1 MHAPPF
7 REPAPSA
14 NPPLPRTRP
23 CLHNSSGLY
32 LYLCSSLDA
41 GVYLHDVMGVYVLKQ
56 HTPAQLATLQR
67 RVVDTIIAGKPPHG
81 FNMRAFHS
89 QPPKGSE
96 LDWFVGR
103 HLDYHMRAADRGDL
117 LTGGPMQRLRRVRL
131 RAEGEVA
138 AAGEGEYFLAREST
152 VEGVPALMPDSAKLL
167 AAEGARGTAGGSEW
181 NDLRM
186 TSAAVTG
193 SVLAVDEAA
202 VRSTCDQP

>member
-1 MHAPPF
+1 
-7 REPAPSA
+7 
-14 NPPLPRTRP
+14 
-23 CLHNSSGLY
+23 
-32 LYLCSSLDA
+32 
-41 GVYLHDVMGVYVLKQ
+41 MGVYVLKQ
-56 HTPAQLATLQR
+56 HTPAQLAALQR

-103 HLDYHMRAADRGDL
+103 HLDYHMRAADRGEL

-152 VEGVPALMPDSAKLL
+152 VEGVPALMPESTKLL
-167 AAEGARGTAGGSEW
+167 AAEAARGTARGTGGSEW

-193 SVLAVDEAA
+193 SVLAADEEA

>member
-1 MHAPPF
+1 
-7 REPAPSA
+7 
-14 NPPLPRTRP
+14 
-23 CLHNSSGLY
+23 
-32 LYLCSSLDA
+32 
-41 GVYLHDVMGVYVLKQ
+41 MGVYVLKQ
-56 HTPAQLATLQR
+56 HTPAQLAALQR

-167 AAEGARGTAGGSEW
+167 AAEGARGTAEGGTAEGARGAAETAEGSEW

>member
-1 MHAPPF
+1 M
-7 REPAPSA
+7 
-14 NPPLPRTRP
+14 L
-23 CLHNSSGLY
+23 
-32 LYLCSSLDA
+32 
-41 GVYLHDVMGVYVLKQ
+41 
-56 HTPAQLATLQR
+56 AQ
-67 RVVDTIIAGKPPHG
+67 V
-81 FNMRAFHS
+81 
-89 QPPKGSE
+89 
-96 LDWFVGR
+96 
-103 HLDYHMRAADRGDL
+103 AD
-117 LTGGPMQRLRRVRL
+117 PEA
-131 RAEGEVA
+131 AEGEVA

>member
-1 MHAPPF
+1 
-7 REPAPSA
+7 
-14 NPPLPRTRP
+14 
-23 CLHNSSGLY
+23 
-32 LYLCSSLDA
+32 
-41 GVYLHDVMGVYVLKQ
+41 MGVYVLKQ
-56 HTPAQLATLQR
+56 HTPAQLAALQR

-138 AAGEGEYFLAREST
+138 AAGVRASTSLRERARRQ
-152 VEGVPALMPDSAKLL
+152 GPM
-167 AAEGARGTAGGSEW
+167 G
-181 NDLRM
+181 
-186 TSAAVTG
+186 
-193 SVLAVDEAA
+193 
-202 VRSTCDQP
+202 RSTNVCQPSTRQTHGLRRTRTSSTGAMPAR